1 MQMKEHKQLLSCGG
15 IKMNIKQLELI
26 IFDLDGTLVDSE
38 QVYRRGWV
46 EVLKSYGHEVDESV
60 FEVMRGQSTK
70 HNNQIIKNY
79 LGSDQLVQEARGLRE
94 AYYFDALEKDTV
106 ALKDGARE
114 MILAAYHNGLKIGVA
129 TSSYKKRGLAT
140 LKRFALAKFF
150 DYMVFGDEVNHAK
163 PHPEIYK
170 KVLEQA
176 GVSVNK
182 SMAVED
188 SSSGLQSALAAGLT
202 VCFVPE
208 GETSLDGIEGKF
220 KTYTSLNEVQR
231 ELF

>member
-1 MQMKEHKQLLSCGG
+1 
-15 IKMNIKQLELI
+15 MNQLELI

-38 QVYRRGWV
+38 QVYRQGWV
-46 EVLKSYGHEVDESV
+46 EVLKEYGHEVDVLE
-60 FEVMRGQSTK
+60 FDAMRGQSVEY
-70 HNNQIIKNY
+70 NNQIIKNY
-79 LGSDQLVQEARGLRE
+79 LGSDQLVQEARNLRE
-94 AYYFDALEKDTV
+94 AYYFEALEQNKV

-114 MILAAYHNGLKIGVA
+114 IIQAAYDKGLKIAVA
-129 TSSYKKRGLAT
+129 TSSYKERGLAT
-140 LKRFALAKFF
+140 LERFDLAKYF

-188 SSSGLQSALAAGLT
+188 SSSGLQSALAAGLK

-208 GETSLDGIEGKF
+208 VEISLDGIEGEF
-220 KTYTSLNEVQR
+220 RIYTSLNEVQR
-231 ELF
+231 EML